1 MLSLQTELQ
10 SKVKKIYDQYLA
22 SSSPH
27 TVNIDD
33 RVLKQ
38 IEAKLSNP
46 PLDIFSEAQEQVC
59 VCECVHALASMWDD
73 VHAISSDI

>member
-1 MLSLQTELQ
+1 MFDLYTHTHTHTHTHTLTISLSQTELQ
-10 SKVKKIYDQYLA
+10 SKVKKIYDEYLA

-33 RVLKQ
+33 RVVKL
-38 IEAKLSNP
+38 IEERLNNP

-59 VCECVHALASMWDD
+59 VCV
-73 VHAISSDI
+73 